1 MSHESAPTIRN
12 VIMASYPGAGK
23 TTLCEAL
30 AFSAGIIPTMGSV
43 PQGNSIADFEPEEV
57 QSQHSISSAICQFE
71 WQGAKINIIDTPG
84 MSDYAFEVQSSLRA
98 VDGVVLVVG
107 ASTGLRS
114 EIERVWGLIQEY
126 ELPCLL
132 FINELDKERADYRSV
147 LAECEKTLEFTG
159 APLTIP
165 VGEGALLTGVIDL
178 ISRNLITPIPDT
190 TKIQQTEI
198 PPEHQAMATEFRR
211 RVMEQVAET
220 HDQFLEKYLSQGEI
234 SDEDLRDGLTIGT
247 LERKLV
253 PVLCGSAIRNIG
265 TTTLFDAMR
274 RFLPSPSDRSSL
286 YPHVGQQPQSHDEG
300 QRKSDPRD
308 PFSAFVFK
316 TTIDPFMGRLS
327 FVRVLSGTLDADSGF
342 YNASRQTKEK
352 GGHLF
357 FSMGKK
363 HHQIDQVHA
372 GDIVAIG
379 KLKDTQ
385 TGDTICDERH
395 PIIFPGL
402 KITRPV
408 MSYALEVK
416 NKNEIDKVSL
426 GLHKLVEE
434 DPSLE
439 FLRNEETKEML
450 LSGVGQSH
458 IDATLEKL
466 RRKFGVEVNL
476 HMPKVPYKE
485 TIHRMAQ
492 AQGKYK
498 KQTGGHGQYGDC
510 WLQIEPLPRGT
521 GFEFHNSI
529 VGGVIPRN
537 FIPAVEKGVI
547 EALQHGIVA
556 GFPIVD
562 IRVAVYDGTHHPVDS
577 SELAFKMAGSMA
589 LKQAL
594 ESAHSTLLEPI
605 MSVEVLVPD
614 DLVGPVIGD
623 LNSRRGRIQGM
634 ATKGH
639 NQIVKAFVPLAEIL
653 TYAPS
658 LTSLTAGKGSY
669 VMEFSGYE
677 EVPKDLVN
685 RIAEEQRKEKEA
697 VSSH

>member
-1 MSHESAPTIRN
+1 MPHESAPSIRN
-12 VIMASYPGAGK
+12 VVITSYPGAGK

-30 AFSAGIIPTMGSV
+30 AFSTGVIPTMGTI
-43 PQGNSIADFEPEEV
+43 PQGNTIGDFEPEEV
-57 QSQHSISSAICQFE
+57 HRHHSISSAICQFE
-71 WQGAKINIIDTPG
+71 WQGTNINIIDTPG
-84 MSDYAFEVQSSLRA
+84 MSDYAFEIQSALRA

-114 EIERVWGLIQEY
+114 EIERVWDLIQEH

-132 FINELDKERADYRSV
+132 FINELDKERADYRTI

-159 APLTIP
+159 VPITIP
-165 VGEGALLTGVIDL
+165 VGEGAMLTGVIDL
-178 ISRNLITPIPDT
+178 ISRNVITPLSGT

-198 PPEHQAMATEFRR
+198 VAEHQPIVNEFRR
-211 RVMEQVAET
+211 RAMEQVAET
-220 HDQFLEKYLSQGEI
+220 NDQLVEKYLSQGEI
-234 SDEDLRDGLTIGT
+234 SDEDLQDGLTIGT

-265 TTTLFDAMR
+265 TTNLLAAIQS
-274 RFLPSPSDRSSL
+274 FLPSPSDRSSL
-286 YPHVGQQPQSHDEG
+286 HPHVGQQPQSHDEG
-300 QRKSDPRD
+300 QRKSDPHD

-327 FVRVLSGTLDADSGF
+327 FVRVLSGTLHADSGF

-357 FSMGKK
+357 FSIGKK
-363 HHQIDQVHA
+363 HHQVNEVSA

-395 PIIFPGL
+395 SIIFPGL
-402 KITRPV
+402 KISRPV

-416 NKNEIDKVSL
+416 SKNEIDKVSL

-458 IDATLEKL
+458 IDATLDKL
-466 RRKFGVEVNL
+466 RRKYGVEVDL

-485 TIHRMAQ
+485 TIHHKAQ

-521 GFEFHNSI
+521 GFEFHNNI

-562 IRVAVYDGTHHPVDS
+562 IRVAVYDGSHHPVDS
-577 SELAFKMAGSMA
+577 SEMAFKVAGSMA
-589 LKQAL
+589 LKHAL
-594 ESAHSTLLEPI
+594 ESAQSTLLEPI
-605 MSVEVLVPD
+605 MSVDVLVPD
-614 DLVGPVIGD
+614 DMVGTVIGD

-634 ATKGH
+634 TTKGH
-639 NQIVKAFVPLAEIL
+639 NQIVKAFVPLAEML
-653 TYAPS
+653 KYAPS
-658 LTSLTAGKGSY
+658 LTSMTAGKGSY
-669 VMEFSGYE
+669 VMEFSGYD
-677 EVPKDLVN
+677 EVPKDCLN
-685 RIAEEQRKEKEA
+685 RIVEEHKKEKEA